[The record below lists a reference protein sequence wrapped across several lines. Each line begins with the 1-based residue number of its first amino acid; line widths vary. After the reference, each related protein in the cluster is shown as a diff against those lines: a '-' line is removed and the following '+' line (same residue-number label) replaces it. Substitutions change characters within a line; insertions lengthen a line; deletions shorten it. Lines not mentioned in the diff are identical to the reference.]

1 VPPPGAEPVPPPGSS
16 RWRTS
21 IDDGSSDTLPL
32 VLSRESEALFDS
44 RGENFDSR
52 ASMVDSR
59 PAFESRSFLPS
70 PKNGISSALGT
81 GLNAFAQERM
91 LMQKKRKLGG

>member
-1 VPPPGAEPVPPPGSS
+1 
-16 RWRTS
+16 
-21 IDDGSSDTLPL
+21 
-32 VLSRESEALFDS
+32 
-44 RGENFDSR
+44 
-52 ASMVDSR
+52 MVDSR